1 MEYEYGTFLCPNCKN
16 TLMGGYAYWASRM
29 LYNGKKQWLFYNRIE
44 EKRGWICWSFFE
56 LIKCP
61 RTDKWYDPCGCC
73 FNPCKRETIKRDD
86 VEEDDECCL
95 SYMKCTL
102 LICLYYFLLLGYL
115 IFFLWFDIY
124 YCFCYMEKKYVIIK
138 ENGEEKVPVTK
149 GLWDDENITPDKYTD
164 EYWDTNAKKFP
175 SLFKCKKCLYGVSY
189 QNFTVK
195 QEKEPTEIIEVNQNE
210 TSATGINNTATAAP
224 IIPKQEGKDIN
235 VQFMSVDSRI
245 NHSIPSTKDELFSQV
260 VNKLFAIYPEYR
272 NKNCVFKYNDNPMN
286 FNLTMEQNKYDSDD
300 IIIIS
305 F

>member
-1 MEYEYGTFLCPNCKN
+1 
-16 TLMGGYAYWASRM
+16 
-29 LYNGKKQWLFYNRIE
+29 
-44 EKRGWICWSFFE
+44 
-56 LIKCP
+56 
-61 RTDKWYDPCGCC
+61 
-73 FNPCKRETIKRDD
+73 
-86 VEEDDECCL
+86 
-95 SYMKCTL
+95 
-102 LICLYYFLLLGYL
+102 
-115 IFFLWFDIY
+115 
-124 YCFCYMEKKYVIIK
+124 MEKKYVIIK

-149 GLWDDENITPDKYTD
+149 GLWDDENITRDKYTD

-210 TSATGINNTATAAP
+210 TSATGINTTATAAP